1 MENHAKKKPPFLKW
15 VILAVFALVV
25 LAFFYFDLGQYLSL
39 NSLKEN
45 KDALRSYTDKH
56 YLLMVILFIGVYIV
70 QTAFS
75 LPGAAI
81 LTLAGGFLF
90 GVFFGTLYV
99 NIGAT
104 AGATLAFFAARYLFR
119 DSVEKRFGQK
129 LESIQKGF
137 AKNGFNY
144 LITLRLI
151 PLFPFFLVNLAS
163 GLTRLRLSTYVAA
176 TALGILP
183 GSLIFCNAG
192 KQLGNI
198 NSLGDIASPG
208 VLGAFIL
215 LGLLALVPV
224 IYQKLKK
231 PSLGKTRSLPE

>member
-1 MENHAKKKPPFLKW
+1 MEVHAKKKPQLFKW
-15 VILAVFALVV
+15 VILAVFGLVV
-25 LAFFYFDLGQYLSL
+25 AAFFYFDLGQFLSL

-56 YLLMVILFIGVYIV
+56 YFLMVISFIGVYIA

-75 LPGAAI
+75 LPGATI
-81 LTLAGGFLF
+81 LTLAAGFLF
-90 GVFFGTLYV
+90 GVFIGTLYV

-119 DSVEKRFGQK
+119 DSVEKRFGPK

-137 AKNGFNY
+137 AKNGFSY

-163 GLTRLRLSTYVAA
+163 GLTHLRIPTYIAA

-183 GSLIFCNAG
+183 GSLIYCNAG
-192 KQLGNI
+192 KQLGTI

-231 PSLGKTRSLPE
+231 PTLEKTRSLPQ